1 MDVPE
6 PALPVDRIVDL
17 VILIQDLQYDD
28 KLSKALAP
36 IFCDG
41 SPPRVTIGRL
51 SAIAVVAL
59 LYKRLPQDRGST
71 SLKDRTSTTRHEC
84 ATTVFS
90 LRSRFSLN

>member
-17 VILIQDLQYDD
+17 VILIRDLQYDD
-28 KLSKALAP
+28 RLSQTLAP

-51 SAIAVVAL
+51 SAASAVDMLKKHVP
-59 LYKRLPQDRGST
+59 RDR
-71 SLKDRTSTTRHEC
+71 
-84 ATTVFS
+84 
-90 LRSRFSLN
+90 

>member
-28 KLSKALAP
+28 KLSQTLAP

-51 SAIAVVAL
+51 SVASAVDILQKHVP
-59 LYKRLPQDRGST
+59 RDR
-71 SLKDRTSTTRHEC
+71 
-84 ATTVFS
+84 
-90 LRSRFSLN
+90 